1 MNASS
6 ATRTPGVP
14 QGLTVIIAG
23 FLPIMAIVS
32 MFPAVPAM
40 IQHFSADPNAGWKV
54 PAMVSA
60 PGLTIAVVALFVGML
75 VDRFGRRKLLL
86 VSTLFYGFFGAVP
99 FLLESLDAIYASR
112 LLLGLSEAA
121 ILTTLNTLIA
131 DYWDE
136 RGRRNWLTLQ
146 GLIGPGLSSLMI
158 FFAGTLAAWR
168 WNGIFLLYLVAFPI
182 FLAMLRYMY
191 EPQSERAAAAA
202 AAPAGATPWRVF
214 ATIGGVTLFSSIL
227 YYVFIING
235 GLVWQELGVSDPG
248 KIGRITALPS
258 LFVLLGAVI
267 YWLLGRNGV
276 SSRGQLSA
284 FLATLGAG
292 LAIIG
297 LATDWRMMVLGMAV
311 QQTGAGMGVVTLIYW
326 AQGQLPYAH
335 RGRGMGVWTAC
346 FFFGQFVSP
355 LIVSMVRAQTGT
367 MQGAFLMAGIVGIAG
382 AAAALVIIGRPSSV
396 TRATA

>member
-1 MNASS
+1 M
-6 ATRTPGVP
+6 PGVP

-23 FLPIMAIVS
+23 FLPLMAIVS

-60 PGLTIAVVALFVGML
+60 PGLTIAVVALFIGML
-75 VDRFGRRKLLL
+75 VDKFGRRKLLL
-86 VSTLFYGFFGAVP
+86 ISTLFYGLFGAIP

-131 DYWDE
+131 DYWDD

-146 GLIGPGLSSLMI
+146 GLIGPALASLMI

-168 WNGIFLLYLVAFPI
+168 WNGIFLLYLIALPI

-191 EPQSERAAAAA
+191 EPHSETAVTKSKTDD
-202 AAPAGATPWRVF
+202 AGATPWRVF
-214 ATIGGVTLFSSIL
+214 ATIGGITLFSSIL

-235 GLVWQELGVSDPG
+235 GLVWQELGVADPG

-258 LFVLLGAVI
+258 LFVLLGALI
-267 YWLLGRNGV
+267 YWLLGRYGV
-276 SSRGQLSA
+276 SSRGQVSA
-284 FLATLGAG
+284 FLAILG
-292 LAIIG
+292 IG
-297 LATDWRMMVLGMAV
+297 LATIGLASDWRMMVLGVAV
-311 QQTGAGMGVVTLIYW
+311 QQTGAGMGVITLIHW
-326 AQGQLPYAH
+326 AQGQLPFVH

-346 FFFGQFVSP
+346 FFFGQFASP
-355 LIVSMVRAQTGT
+355 LIVGLVRGQMGT
-367 MQGAFLMAGIVGIAG
+367 MQGAFLVAGITGLVGAIAV
-382 AAAALVIIGRPSSV
+382 LFLIGRPRPSEL
-396 TRATA
+396 TAA